1 MIPNE
6 KRRTREHGPALSLGD
21 FIRDR
26 QQDILAEWLAE
37 VRTLPVARSL
47 DRPALIDHVPDVLE
61 RIAATADSLAK
72 GEPPRP
78 PEQEADLHAAIRL
91 DEGFDL
97 PQVVSEFT
105 ILRDCIM
112 KLWQQNVVDPGH
124 IEELRAVNLA
134 IDKAVTASVDRFT
147 RARDRTLIA
156 LDRIASEAL
165 ESRSLEDL
173 LQRLLKVFVEFTAA
187 VDTAAILIREG
198 DALRVR
204 AALGLGR
211 EREVGLTMKIGEGF
225 GGRIANER
233 KPIAIAAGTAVPFI
247 KSEILRSAGIC
258 ALYGLPL
265 MDGDGLLGVA
275 HMGSLT
281 ANEFSKQDKRL
292 LAAMANRASSAIN
305 QHLLRE
311 TAEKTSAELSAI
323 LESIPAAVFIGTER
337 AISRA
342 NRAGLDLLGYEDA
355 EQLARQPVVS
365 LVEALDM
372 RDAGTGDRLEPRNGP
387 VRTAARGSQYQRD
400 VIVRDRASSKDTI
413 VHAVAAP
420 ITRQGNVFGAVA
432 ITVDVTARRR
442 MEEALR
448 ERELEFRTLAESIP
462 QLVWIADRTGS
473 IYWYNQRW
481 FDYTGTKLADVEGD
495 GWQRV
500 HHPDHVYR
508 VTEKFRAAIAREEVW
523 EDTFPIRGKDGI
535 YRWFLSRAVPVRD
548 ETGQIVRWFGT
559 NTDVTEQ
566 RFLSNASNLLAA
578 SLDMTATLE
587 QVAKLAVPELADW
600 CVVDLLRDGDIE
612 QVAVAHSDSAK
623 VATVREWSLRYPS
636 QLDAQGGIGEV
647 IRTGRAVFYPEL
659 TEANLVAL
667 GRDPEHV
674 RMLRELGIAS
684 VIIAPLVAF
693 GRTFGAI
700 SLIRAES
707 GRHYGQSKLETAIE
721 LGNRAGCAIDNA
733 RLYREA
739 QDAIRAREE
748 ILAIVSHD
756 LRNPLAAIDLGAE
769 VALQSGDLGPKARKP
784 VEMIHRS
791 ANRMEHLL
799 RDLLDASSLQTGR
812 LTLEK
817 TIVDAAALMASVKE
831 AHEELANK
839 NGIELVCECDL
850 KGVQICGDRSRL
862 IQAFGNLLGNAIKFC
877 GPGDVVTLRARVE
890 AHKVRFSVADT
901 GPGIADD
908 ELPHIFEPYWSAKRY
923 ANKGTGLGLYI
934 CKAIVEAHGREISVE
949 SKLGKGT
956 TFSMRFPMV
965 ESASAC

>member
-1 MIPNE
+1 MTRNE
-6 KRRTREHGPALSLGD
+6 RRRTREHGPALSLGD

-26 QQDILAEWLAE
+26 QPDILAEWLVE
-37 VRTLPVARSL
+37 VRTLPVASAL
-47 DRPALIDHVPDVLE
+47 DQPALIDHVPDVLE
-61 RIAATADSLAK
+61 RIAATADNLAK
-72 GEPPRP
+72 GEPPQP
-78 PEQEADLHAAIRL
+78 PEREADLHAAIRL

-112 KLWQQNVVDPGH
+112 RLWQQNVVDPGH
-124 IEELRAVNLA
+124 VEELRAVNLA

-165 ESRSLEDL
+165 ESRTLDDL

-211 EREVGLTMKIGEGF
+211 EREVGLTMKVGEGF
-225 GGRIANER
+225 AGRIANER
-233 KPIAIAAGTAVPFI
+233 KPIAIVAGTAVPFI
-247 KSEILRSAGIC
+247 KSEILRSAGIR

-265 MDGDGLLGVA
+265 IDGDGLLGAA

-292 LAAMANRASSAIN
+292 LAAMANRASSAVY

-311 TAEKTSAELSAI
+311 TAEKTSAELSVI
-323 LESIPAAVFIGTER
+323 LESIPAAVFIGTEQ

-342 NRAGLDLLGYEDA
+342 NRAGLGLLGYEDA

-387 VRTAARGSQYQRD
+387 VRTAARGCQYQRD
-400 VIVRDRASSKDTI
+400 IIVRDHANSKDTI
-413 VHAVAAP
+413 VHTVAAP

-432 ITVDVTARRR
+432 VAVDVTARRR

-462 QLVWIADRTGS
+462 QLVWIADQAGS
-473 IYWYNQRW
+473 VYWYNQRW

-523 EDTFPIRGKDGI
+523 EDTFPILGKDGI

-548 ETGQIVRWFGT
+548 ETGQVVRWFGT

-612 QVAVAHSDSAK
+612 RVAVAHSDLAK
-623 VATVREWSLRYPS
+623 VATVREWSRRYPS
-636 QLDAQGGIGEV
+636 KLDAQGGIGEV
-647 IRTGRAVFYPEL
+647 IRTGRAVFFPEF

-674 RMLRELGIAS
+674 RILRELGIAS
-684 VIIAPLVAF
+684 LIIAPLVAL

-700 SLIRAES
+700 ALIRAES
-707 GRHYGQSKLETAIE
+707 GRHYGQSKLEIAIE

-739 QDAIRAREE
+739 QDATRAREE

-756 LRNPLAAIDLGAE
+756 LRNPLASIDLGAV
-769 VALQSGDLGPKARKP
+769 VALQSGDLGPTARKP

-791 ANRMEHLL
+791 ASRMEHLL
-799 RDLLDASSLQTGR
+799 RDLLDTSSVQTGR

-817 TIVDAAALMASVKE
+817 TIEDAAALMASVKE
-831 AHEELANK
+831 AYEELANK
-839 NGIELVCECDL
+839 NGIALVCECDL

-862 IQAFGNLLGNAIKFC
+862 MQAFGNLLGNAIKFC
-877 GPGDVVTLRARVE
+877 GRGDVVTLRARVE
-890 AHKVRFSVADT
+890 DKIWLSVADT

-908 ELPHIFEPYWSAKRY
+908 ELPHIFEPYWSAKRH
-923 ANKGTGLGLYI
+923 ANRGTGLGLYI
-934 CKAIVEAHGREISVE
+934 CKAIVEAHGGEISVE